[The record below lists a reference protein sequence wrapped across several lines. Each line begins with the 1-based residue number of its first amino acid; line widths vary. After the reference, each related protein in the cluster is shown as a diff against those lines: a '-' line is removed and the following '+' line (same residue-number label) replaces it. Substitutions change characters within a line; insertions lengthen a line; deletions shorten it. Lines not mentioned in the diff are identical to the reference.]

1 MPMIWKLKVL
11 KWPLLLLLT
20 IVSLWGAIAG
30 TQLYRHA
37 QQPVDTVLVLG
48 GSIRREIYIAE
59 SVAQGSQLPILI
71 SQGSQPPCIRIL
83 FERVAAPLDN
93 VWLENC
99 ANSTFDNYR
108 YSLPILQQWG
118 AQHIQVVTSQTHL
131 PRAQWLAQIILGSH
145 GIWVD
150 MNIVDEIGVPAN
162 VESPLKTGLDVV
174 RSLGW
179 AIISQFYNPQCDN
192 LLALDSVD
200 LAAWEAE
207 GFKCEHQAGIDTPDN

>member
-1 MPMIWKLKVL
+1 MFRKLKVL
-11 KWPLLLLLT
+11 RWLFLLLLAGMTTWL
-20 IVSLWGAIAG
+20 AIAG
-30 TQLYRHA
+30 TQLHRHA

-59 SVAQGSQLPILI
+59 FVAQGSRLPILI

-83 FERVAAPLDN
+83 FERVAAPLDTT
-93 VWLENC
+93 WLENC
-99 ANSTFDNYR
+99 ADSTFDNYR
-108 YSLPILQQWG
+108 YSLPILKQWG

-150 MNIVDEIGVPAN
+150 MTTVDETGVPAN
-162 VESPLKTGLDVV
+162 VESPVKTGLDVV

-179 AIISQFYNPQCDN
+179 AVISHFYQPQCNN
-192 LLALDSVD
+192 LLTLDSVD
-200 LAAWEAE
+200 LADWEE
-207 GFKCEHQAGIDTPDN
+207 KGFKCEHQAGIETPGKE

>member
-1 MPMIWKLKVL
+1 MLRKLKVL
-11 KWPLLLLLT
+11 KWSLLLLLAG
-20 IVSLWGAIAG
+20 ISMWLAIAG

-37 QQPVDTVLVLG
+37 QQPVDTILVLG

-59 SVAQGSQLPILI
+59 SVAQGNSLPILI

-83 FERVAAPLDN
+83 FERVSAALDN

-99 ANSTFDNYR
+99 AESTFDNYR
-108 YSLPILQQWG
+108 YSLPILQQWR

-150 MNIVDEIGVPAN
+150 MTIVDETGVPAN
-162 VESPLKTGLDVV
+162 FENSLKTGLDVA

-179 AIISQFYNPQCDN
+179 AFISHFYRPQCND
-192 LLALDSVD
+192 LLSLDSVD
-200 LAAWEAE
+200 LVAWEEE
-207 GFKCEHQAGIDTPDN
+207 GFKCEHQAGIETPEN

>member
-1 MPMIWKLKVL
+1 MIWKLKVL
-11 KWPLLLLLT
+11 KWPLLLLLAV
-20 IVSLWGAIAG
+20 ISVWFAIAG

-37 QQPVDTVLVLG
+37 QQPTDTILVLG

-59 SVAQGSQLPILI
+59 SVAQGNSLPILI
-71 SQGSQPPCIRIL
+71 SQGSEPPCIRIL
-83 FERVAAPLDN
+83 FERVAAALDN

-99 ANSTFDNYR
+99 AESTFDNYR
-108 YSLPILQQWG
+108 YSLPILQAWG

-150 MNIVDEIGVPAN
+150 MTIVDETGVPAN
-162 VESPLKTGLDVV
+162 FENPVKTGLDVV

-179 AIISQFYNPQCDN
+179 AVISHFYGLQCNN
-192 LLALDSVD
+192 LISLSSVD
-200 LAAWEAE
+200 LAAWEAQ
-207 GFKCEHQAGIDTPDN
+207 GFKCENQADIEIPEN